1 MRALLN
7 AARDDADR
15 RQQEL
20 EELHRQNEVLNAEKY
35 NLSEQLAA
43 IATQQ
48 LALQHDDTNGRY
60 VNRILLSFFLV
71 GRVRREDKV
80 KCATKIQFP
89 KFRLSRM
96 SPYSISCD
104 RTAHGSVSD
113 LNITKI
119 LLDFVMFLQRS
130 VFMIHHAQ

>member
-60 VNRILLSFFLV
+60 VNRILLFFF
-71 GRVRREDKV
+71 GWASEARR
-80 KCATKIQFP
+80 
-89 KFRLSRM
+89 
-96 SPYSISCD
+96 
-104 RTAHGSVSD
+104 
-113 LNITKI
+113 
-119 LLDFVMFLQRS
+119 
-130 VFMIHHAQ
+130 